1 MVSVNVKV
9 VLVATTAWNLGA
21 RTIATVLVNVNPMDQ
36 TAVVSVTVTI
46 HMVAVIVAQKYA
58 IHHNVF
64 MVIVTQTVSKY
75 KAKERHANG
84 AL

>member
-58 IHHNVF
+58 THHNVF

>member
-9 VLVATTAWNLGA
+9 VLVATTAWNLGV

-64 MVIVTQTVSKY
+64 MAIVTQTVAFVK
-75 KAKERHANG
+75 KIGLGMRAM
-84 AL
+84 

>member
-9 VLVATTAWNLGA
+9 VLVATTAWNLGV
-21 RTIATVLVNVNPMDQ
+21 RTIATVSVSVNPMDQ
-36 TAVVSVTVTI
+36 MAVVSVTVTI

-64 MVIVTQTVSKY
+64 MDIVTQTVVSIQSD
-75 KAKERHANG
+75 AG
-84 AL
+84 AM

>member
-1 MVSVNVKV
+1 M
-9 VLVATTAWNLGA
+9 ATTAWNLGA
-21 RTIATVLVNVNPMDQ
+21 LMIATVLVSANPMDQ
-36 TAVVSVTVTI
+36 MAVVSVTVTI

>member
-1 MVSVNVKV
+1 MSVNVKV

-21 RTIATVLVNVNPMDQ
+21 LMIATVLVSANPMDQ
-36 TAVVSVTVTI
+36 MAVVSVTVTI

-64 MVIVTQTVSKY
+64 MDIVTQTVSIQ
-75 KAKERHANG
+75 AKERHANG